1 MLIIID
7 KTFGNGGEEE
17 EGPIHRFWYNLQ
29 QQDLIFSNGLGMLFK
44 RSLYSKNFLRL
55 CIAAKGVR
63 NVHFGALLENLRVL
77 SSSPWDATTGFP

>member
-7 KTFGNGGEEE
+7 RTFGNGGEKE
-17 EGPIHRFWYNLQ
+17 EGPIHRFWHNLLQ
-29 QQDLIFSNGLGMLFK
+29 QNLIFLN
-44 RSLYSKNFLRL
+44 SLYIYSKNFLRL

-77 SSSPWDATTGFP
+77 SSSPRDATNGFP